1 MIPEKTVGGERN
13 SLEFMDERVEGFLGY
28 LKDVRNLSPNTI
40 EAYRRDLAH
49 FSDFLARAGVTE
61 LLQVDRRVLRSFL
74 ANQQARGYSRTTI
87 ARRCAALRSFFS
99 FEKESALIETD
110 PSRVLTYPVKGR
122 KLPRFLSEAE
132 AEALSE
138 GSGRG
143 RDLGIRD
150 RAIIE
155 MLYATGVRVGELCGL
170 RAHDID
176 FETGATRVVGKG
188 NRERVVLAGKP
199 ALEALSAYMSE
210 LRPRLA
216 RTGGYQGDTVFLGR
230 RGRPLGAREVRRI
243 LDRESKALLG
253 GGAVSP
259 HALRHTY
266 ATHLLAHGADL
277 RSVQELL
284 GHRNV
289 ATTQIYTHLT
299 RSEIREAYD
308 RSHPRA

>member
-1 MIPEKTVGGERN
+1 MGGEWN
-13 SLEFMDERVEGFLGY
+13 SLEFMNGRVKGFLGY
-28 LKDVRNLSPNTI
+28 LKGVRNLSPNTI
-40 EAYRRDLAH
+40 EAYRSDLAH
-49 FSDFLARAGVTE
+49 FSNFLSRAGVTD
-61 LLQVDRRVLRSFL
+61 LSQVDRRVLRSFL
-74 ANQQARGYSRTTI
+74 ANQQARGYSRATI

-210 LRPRLA
+210 LRPRLVL
-216 RTGGYQGDTVFLGR
+216 TGGYQGDTVFLGR

-243 LDRESKALLG
+243 LDRESKALLQ